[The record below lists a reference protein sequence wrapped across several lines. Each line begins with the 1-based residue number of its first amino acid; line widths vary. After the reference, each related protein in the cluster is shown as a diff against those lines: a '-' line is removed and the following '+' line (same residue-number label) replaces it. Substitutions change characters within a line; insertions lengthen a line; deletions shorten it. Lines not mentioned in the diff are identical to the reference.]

1 MSELKRLENA
11 FLKADKKAH
20 DLNVSETER
29 IIAKEDAQAFVKE
42 IKRISAVSDTGK
54 LTDDGYPNILERLT
68 GDITESATSLGKG
81 IGSGLADV
89 GGNVIDAVSH
99 IPIPEFAGS
108 QHKNVDEFLGEHGAS
123 REQRQG
129 QRNLFNE
136 KNEGLLFAGGRLG
149 GNVLASS
156 AAPGLASIPF
166 RVPSLIPKVKPYA
179 DKLADSIRRVGM
191 GKDSGGVVN
200 RVAGGGIGGAAMAA
214 SIDPDSVETGAALG
228 VLVPGASALTRGTGR
243 VLRSLTDPHY
253 EGGTNNILGKLLL
266 DRSGKDAD
274 NVMSRLEATR
284 ELVPNS
290 KPTVASVA
298 KNPEI
303 AGVERTSNTL
313 HSNISTARK
322 EANNQARLDELA
334 NATPDRKIADDIR
347 KEVTEA
353 MYDQAKAMPFKLTSK
368 IQELFNRHS
377 MKKALEKAK
386 VLASNAGE
394 TFNVNALTGQ
404 SAQYIKFALDDMI
417 TYNPLASSGDK
428 TLSRSI
434 GKIKKSFM
442 KEVGEEV
449 PIFNEANILYAQK
462 SRAVNQADI
471 MNEIIKSGTNKT
483 SGNLTHAAFI
493 RSFDDKTVQKVTG
506 RKGDKIEDALEPDQ
520 LNKVGAVEQDI
531 KNANYVET
539 AGRPVGSST
548 MQNLAY
554 DNVLNSMSV
563 PSFIRNSPL
572 GIVGNALGKVGNI
585 AYGGAN
591 ERISIALTE
600 LLADPKKAAHI
611 MRNAKASP
619 KAAMLAKL
627 LNQLLRTTPTAAP
640 AANQYFSIGDGTDE
654 DEIIAAEL
662 QKAEDKRQKRKNNN

>member
-20 DLNVSETER
+20 DLNVSEPKR

-136 KNEGLLFAGGRLG
+136 RNEGLLFAGGRLG

-156 AAPGLASIPF
+156 AAPGL
-166 RVPSLIPKVKPYA
+166 
-179 DKLADSIRRVGM
+179 
-191 GKDSGGVVN
+191 
-200 RVAGGGIGGAAMAA
+200 AA

-253 EGGTNNILGKLLL
+253 EGGRNNILGKLLL

-303 AGVERTSNTL
+303 AGIERTSNTL

-347 KEVTEA
+347 AEATEA

-404 SAQYIKFALDDMI
+404 SAQYIKFALDDMV
-417 TYNPLASSGDK
+417 TYNRLASPGDK
-428 TLSRSI
+428 ALSTSI
-434 GKIKKSFM
+434 GKLKKSFM
-442 KEVGEEV
+442 KEVGKEV

-483 SGNLTHAAFI
+483 SGNLTPAAFI
-493 RSFDDKTVQKVTG
+493 RAFDDKTVQKVTG

-520 LNKVGAVEQDI
+520 LTKLKAVKQDL

-554 DNVLNSMSV
+554 DNVLNSMSM
-563 PSFIRNSPL
+563 PSFIKNSPL
-572 GIVGNALGKVGNI
+572 GIIGNTAGKVGNI

>member
-1 MSELKRLENA
+1 MEWEKAESVARDESGNRVA
-11 FLKADKKAH
+11 FIDGEWH
-20 DLNVSETER
+20 PIT
-29 IIAKEDAQAFVKE
+29 IQAKNEEGVHLVQRDPSVM
-42 IKRISAVSDTGK
+42 
-54 LTDDGYPNILERLT
+54 ERL
-68 GDITESATSLGKG
+68 GSDIAESATSLGKG

-123 REQRQG
+123 RDQRQG
-129 QRNLFNE
+129 QRDSFNE
-136 KNEGLLFAGGRLG
+136 RNKGSLFSIGRFG
-149 GNVLASS
+149 GNIAASA

-179 DKLADSIRRVGM
+179 DKLADSIRTVGM
-191 GKDSGGVVN
+191 GKDAGGVVN
-200 RVAGGGIGGAAMAA
+200 RAAGGGIGGAAMAA
-214 SIDPDSVETGAALG
+214 SIDPDSAETGAALG
-228 VLVPGASALTRGTGR
+228 VLVPGASALTRGAGR

-253 EGGTNNILGKLLL
+253 EGGRNNILGKLLL

-347 KEVTEA
+347 TEVTEA
-353 MYDQAKAMPFKLTSK
+353 LYKKAAATPVKLTSK
-368 IQELFNRHS
+368 IQELFSRHS
-377 MKKALEKAK
+377 MKEALERAK

-471 MNEIIKSGTNKT
+471 MNEVIKGGRNKT
-483 SGNLTHAAFI
+483 SGNLTPAAFA
-493 RSFDDKTVQKVTG
+493 RAFDDKSVQKVTG

-554 DNVLNSMSV
+554 DNVLNSMSM
-563 PSFIRNSPL
+563 PSFIKNSPL
-572 GIVGNALGKVGNI
+572 GIIGNTAGKVGNI
-585 AYGGAN
+585 GYGGAN
-591 ERISIALTE
+591 ERLSIELAE

-627 LNQLLRTTPTAAP
+627 LNQLLRTTPAAAP